1 LTVNGEIYRIMEQ
14 IVTYHGHVQ
23 TSADAIKLFEACRL
37 GLLPRVQRRL
47 SEIEC
52 QFIKSGSV
60 FVWDERE
67 AMIQRWTDGKSWS
80 PSRVAGGFRISREI
94 KSKERGSRQLA
105 RQRENTL
112 GCEIYGDQ
120 ETESDRPDRLIK
132 QLCSITTSN
141 GNHLHLISYHS
152 RSRPNCHKLP
162 RPTTDPKLRHII
174 PVSGMYIEPTVYKSL
189 SLTKSDR
196 GLNNTIPQNTTP
208 VCQQNSSPYI
218 AQSTITT
225 IQQAVHQLVIAR
237 QALHSALMV
246 DPCTSHPSILLR
258 SIHETQNTST
268 PGQHYTCPVSS
279 NTDLESIG
287 TASRARS
294 ILNICNLINENDSDL
309 VMSSNDS
316 DRSRGRDESLPE
328 TAGYFTKTLHTSVD
342 DQRVAKILDQ
352 KFGAI

>member
-1 LTVNGEIYRIMEQ
+1 MEQ
-14 IVTYHGHVQ
+14 TVTYHGHVQ

-52 QFIKSGSV
+52 QFIISGSV

-67 AMIQRWTDGKSWS
+67 AMIQRWTDGKSWG
-80 PSRVAGGFRISREI
+80 PSRVARGFRISREI

-105 RQRENTL
+105 RQRENTP

-120 ETESDRPDRLIK
+120 ETDSDRPDRLIK

-152 RSRPNCHKLP
+152 RSRLNCHKLP

-174 PVSGMYIEPTVYKSL
+174 PVSGMYKEPTVSKSL
-189 SLTKSDR
+189 SLTELNR
-196 GLNNTIPQNTTP
+196 GLNTMPQNTAP
-208 VCQQNSSPYI
+208 VCQQNSSPHI
-218 AQSTITT
+218 EQSTITI

-237 QALHSALMV
+237 QALQSALMG
-246 DPCTSHPSILLR
+246 DPCMSHPSLLLR

-268 PGQHYTCPVSS
+268 PAQHYTSLVSS
-279 NTDLESIG
+279 NKDLESIA

-294 ILNICNLINENDSDL
+294 ILNIYNLINENDSDL

-316 DRSRGRDESLPE
+316 DRSRGRDDSLPE
-328 TAGYFTKTLHTSVD
+328 TSEQRLRDISPNRYIHEWTTKE
-342 DQRVAKILDQ
+342 
-352 KFGAI
+352 